1 MIHFDNVAKEN
12 IKEHN
17 PNWPQIPDYLY
28 RISVI
33 GGSESGK
40 INSLFNLISQQLDT
54 DEIYLYAKDPYK
66 AKYQFLVN
74 RQEITCSEHLH
85 ILKLL
90 LYTQIM
96 WMTFIKLLK
105 NTVQIKNLKYWLFW
119 WYDCWYA

>member
-17 PNWPQIPDYLY
+17 PNWSQIPDYLY
-28 RISVI
+28 RISI
-33 GGSESGK
+33 IWGSESGK
-40 INSLFNLISQQLDT
+40 INSLFNLISQQVDT

-74 RQEITCSEHLH
+74 RQEITCSKHLH

>member
-12 IKEHN
+12 IKERN

-28 RISVI
+28 RILII

-40 INSLFNLISQQLDT
+40 VNSLFNLISQQLDT

-66 AKYQFLVN
+66 TKYQVLVN
-74 RQEITCSEHLH
+74 RQEITCSKHLH

-90 LYTQIM
+90 FYTQM
-96 WMTFIKLLK
+96 M
-105 NTVQIKNLKYWLFW
+105 
-119 WYDCWYA
+119 